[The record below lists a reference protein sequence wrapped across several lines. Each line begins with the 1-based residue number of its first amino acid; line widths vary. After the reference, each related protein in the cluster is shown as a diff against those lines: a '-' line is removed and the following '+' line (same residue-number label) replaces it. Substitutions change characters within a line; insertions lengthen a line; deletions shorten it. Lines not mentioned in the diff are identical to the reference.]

1 MNSLRK
7 NVDRLFGFKRREKR
21 ATIILALILLSVIIL
36 RFSLLSH
43 NAGIVVI
50 TPLPEKNIEIE
61 SNYHITEHPRVM
73 LFNFDPNT
81 ATRDTLLALGLN
93 RQQVSTLINYRNAGA
108 RFSSASDLFRVYGF
122 DTATVIPLMNYV
134 TIEKQDNNSSDV
146 RSKIVLPKN
155 DTGLVK
161 YSNKC
166 IIELNSCTA
175 VQLQGLPGIGTVL
188 SERIIKYRDLLGGF
202 ISTDQLGEVYGVDT
216 TVMNTITDWVYV
228 NPENIRMISID
239 TCSFNELARHPYI
252 GKEAARSIIKY
263 RKLFGPPAS
272 FGVLAEQKVIDN
284 AKALKIAPYCK
295 IAGKSH

>member
-1 MNSLRK
+1 MSSLRK

-21 ATIILALILLSVIIL
+21 ATIILALILLSVIII

-43 NAGIVVI
+43 NADIVVI
-50 TPLPEKNIEIE
+50 TPLSKKNIETE
-61 SNYHITEHPRVM
+61 SINHTAEYPVM
-73 LFNFDPNT
+73 LYNFDPNT
-81 ATRDTLLALGLN
+81 ASRDTLLALGLS

-108 RFSSASDLFRVYGF
+108 RFSCANDLLKVYGF
-122 DTATVIPLMNYV
+122 DTAMVLRLKNYV
-134 TIEKQDNNSSDV
+134 VIEKHGNNSSGV
-146 RSKIVLPKN
+146 RSKIVLPLS

-166 IIELNSCTA
+166 IIELNACTA

-202 ISTDQLGEVYGVDT
+202 FSTDQLGEIYGIDT
-216 TVMNTITDWVYV
+216 TVLNTIMELVYV
-228 NPENIRMISID
+228 NPENIKMISID
-239 TCSFNELARHPYI
+239 TCSYNELARHPYI

-272 FGVLAEQKVIDN
+272 LGVLTEQKVIDN
-284 AKALKIAPYCK
+284 AKARKMAPYCK
-295 IAGKSH
+295 IAGKAQ